1 VVGGAALAGI
11 PPLGGFFSKEEIF
24 AALGHDG
31 VTIFSVAAFLAAFLT
46 AYYTFRMIFLVTR
59 PAQIEAEDTHA
70 GHGRAEPWSM
80 ALPVALLAVG
90 AAIAGFWGSDIARG
104 LGIEAAHHSLVSM
117 LPAIAVV
124 MVGVLLA
131 WLDYGRAGAART
143 GFISNVPALERLFA
157 NGWYVDAFYNA
168 VIVRSTLLV
177 ATILHA
183 VEDRLLDGNYDR
195 FGFGI
200 LSLGSGST
208 RLQSGWVQMYGGWAV
223 LLIGVVAV
231 YFGMGGE

>member
-1 VVGGAALAGI
+1 
-11 PPLGGFFSKEEIF
+11 
-24 AALGHDG
+24 
-31 VTIFSVAAFLAAFLT
+31 
-46 AYYTFRMIFLVTR
+46 
-59 PAQIEAEDTHA
+59 
-70 GHGRAEPWSM
+70 M